1 MADGSVRKDQ
11 EEPLYDERQGA
22 IPTKHGASS
31 SNDANGVICVVN
43 ASPTVVNIVVDTV
56 AAVLVED
63 SGIGDGKRVVLFA
76 VSTVM
81 ALVDTSP
88 EDFLTDSK
96 EAYIFVK
103 EFRTYWQFV
112 S

>member
-11 EEPLYDERQGA
+11 EDPLYDERQGT
-22 IPTKHGASS
+22 IPTIHGASS

-43 ASPTVVNIVVDTV
+43 ASPAVVNMVVDTV
-56 AAVLVED
+56 AAVLVEEC
-63 SGIGDGKRVVLFA
+63 GIDGGGIRVVLFP

-88 EDFLTDSK
+88 EGFLTDSK
-96 EAYIFVK
+96 QAYM
-103 EFRTYWQFV
+103 
-112 S
+112 